1 MNNRYNSF
9 VLKTL
14 SKFLKNG
21 DMRCLMLSVMNEN
34 EYNEYQV
41 HFLVLKEKKKMR
53 NICYMHFINDI
64 YHHNSRFELLILYA
78 KSEPDYDVNNL
89 YA

>member
-14 SKFLKNG
+14 AKFLKNG

-41 HFLVLKEKKKMR
+41 HFLVLKEKKR
-53 NICYMHFINDI
+53 CATYVICISSMTYTTITLGL
-64 YHHNSRFELLILYA
+64 SC
-78 KSEPDYDVNNL
+78 
-89 YA
+89 

>member
-41 HFLVLKEKKKMR
+41 HFLVLKEKKKDAQHMLFAF
-53 NICYMHFINDI
+53 HQ
-64 YHHNSRFELLILYA
+64 
-78 KSEPDYDVNNL
+78 
-89 YA
+89 